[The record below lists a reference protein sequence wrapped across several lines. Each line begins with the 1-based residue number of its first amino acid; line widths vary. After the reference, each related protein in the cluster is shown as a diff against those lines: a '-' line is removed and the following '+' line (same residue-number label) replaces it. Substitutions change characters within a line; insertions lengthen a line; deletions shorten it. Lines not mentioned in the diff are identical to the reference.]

1 MSMSP
6 NDMPSGPGIFLKRRR
21 DWFCRIISSLPVKPA
36 LGDIAAVQNALL
48 DLIDA
53 AGGLELSRGE
63 LFRIMAISQEEYSS
77 LNNEEVASGIRMWGG
92 ATVPAVY
99 YAFFETAIWTR
110 TVIDRFQEPLK
121 LVIQPKDDALW
132 KSLQKIRSESGGQV
146 FDDAR
151 TLAGTSLHW
160 YLPPYAGCGAK
171 VVNGKLI
178 YPVVDTVDD
187 KHDFRSNLKF
197 DKGRD
202 AEMLVEEYWEAVCLF
217 IDKVLDEFYPNNSRT
232 EDDANQRL

>member
-6 NDMPSGPGIFLKRRR
+6 NDIPGGPGIFLKCRR
-21 DWFCRIISSLPVKPA
+21 DWFHRVISSLPVQPA
-36 LGDIAAVQNALL
+36 SGDIGAVQNALL

-53 AGGLELSRGE
+53 AGGLEFSRGE

-77 LNNEEVASGIRMWGG
+77 LQNGLDQPGPRMWCG

-99 YAFFETAIWTR
+99 CAFFEAVTWAR

-121 LVIQPKDDALW
+121 SVVQPHDPALW
-132 KSLQKIRSESGGQV
+132 KSLQKIRRESGGQV

-151 TLAGTSLHW
+151 TLAGVSLHR
-160 YLPPYAGCGAK
+160 YSPPYVGCGAK

-178 YPVVDTVDD
+178 YQVVDTVDD
-187 KHDFRSNLKF
+187 KQDFRNNLKF

-202 AEMLVEEYWEAVCLF
+202 AEILVEEYWRVVCIF
-217 IDKVLDEFYPNNSRT
+217 INRVLDEFY
-232 EDDANQRL
+232 QK